1 VVDPDL
7 DVLYGPSPIQKT
19 GTVSIPRELLRES
32 GMDLGDRV
40 HWALNPDLP
49 GTLLVIPAKMVARA
63 MPAIL
68 REISQG

>member
-1 VVDPDL
+1 MDP
-7 DVLYGPSPIQKT
+7 
-19 GTVSIPRELLRES
+19 
-32 GMDLGDRV
+32 GDRV

-49 GTLLVIPAKMVARA
+49 GTLLVIPAKMVART

>member
-1 VVDPDL
+1 MDPDL

-32 GMDLGDRV
+32 GMDPGDRV

-49 GTLLVIPAKMVARA
+49 GTLLVIPAKMVART